1 MYRGQTLGRVI
12 VPFLSGKLSQ
22 VEQPV
27 SQDLF
32 RTAPAAPP
40 APDVR
45 PMSGAELRGAQRFTL
60 LVRSAK
66 LIIDGREYLCVLRD
80 ASATGCKVRTFHP
93 LPSYSSLALETS
105 NGDRFPME
113 KMWER
118 DDHAGFR
125 FFEAIDVQRLLD
137 DKSGLYAK
145 RQIRLKTDAE
155 VIVFANGQQI
165 RAMMRDISQ
174 QGACIECPERLM
186 LRQPVRI
193 ETAGFPQIFAKVVW
207 RQQPRHGLVF
217 DRSFQMDELAQNMA
231 RMHELQASPPTGRHR
246 TAC

>member
-1 MYRGQTLGRVI
+1 M
-12 VPFLSGKLSQ
+12 
-22 VEQPV
+22 

-32 RTAPAAPP
+32 RTASAAPQ

-45 PMSGAELRGAQRFTL
+45 QASGAELRGAPRFTV

-80 ASATGCKVRTFHP
+80 ASATGCKVRLFHP
-93 LPSYSSLALETS
+93 LPAYSSLALETS

-113 KMWER
+113 MMWNR

-125 FFEAIDVQRLLD
+125 FFETINVQRLLD
-137 DKSGLYAK
+137 DKCGLYPK

-155 VIVFANGQQI
+155 VIVIANGQQI

-193 ETAGFPQIFAKVVW
+193 ETAGFPEIFAKVVW

-217 DRSFQMDELAQNMA
+217 DRTFQMEELAQNLA
-231 RMHELQASPPTGRHR
+231 RMHEIHASPSSGRHR

>member
-1 MYRGQTLGRVI
+1 
-12 VPFLSGKLSQ
+12 
-22 VEQPV
+22 V
-27 SQDLF
+27 SQDVF
-32 RTAPAAPP
+32 RPEMTAHSAPEIGQ
-40 APDVR
+40 A
-45 PMSGAELRGAQRFTL
+45 SGAELRGAPRFTL

-80 ASATGCKVRTFHP
+80 ASATGCKVRLFHP

-105 NGDRFPME
+105 SGERFAME
-113 KMWER
+113 LMWNR

-125 FFEAIDVQRLLD
+125 FFDMINVQRLLD
-137 DKSGLYAK
+137 DKCGLYAK

-155 VIVFANGQQI
+155 AIVFANGQQI

-193 ETAGFPQIFAKVVW
+193 ETVGFPPIHAKVVW

-217 DRSFQMDELAQNMA
+217 DRGFLMEELAQNIA
-231 RMHELQASPPTGRHR
+231 KMHEAHGSTPPGRFR
-246 TAC
+246 AAC

>member
-1 MYRGQTLGRVI
+1 M
-12 VPFLSGKLSQ
+12 
-22 VEQPV
+22 
-27 SQDLF
+27 SQDVF
-32 RTAPAAPP
+32 RTASAAPP
-40 APDVR
+40 ATDIRQV
-45 PMSGAELRGAQRFTL
+45 SVADLRGAPRFTL

-80 ASATGCKVRTFHP
+80 ASATGCKVRLFHP
-93 LPSYSSLALETS
+93 LPPHSSLALETS
-105 NGDRFPME
+105 SGERFPME
-113 KMWER
+113 TMWER
-118 DDHAGFR
+118 EDHAGFR

-137 DKSGLYAK
+137 DKCGLYSK

-186 LRQPVRI
+186 LRQSVRI
-193 ETAGFPQIFAKVVW
+193 ETVGFPQLFAKVVW

-217 DRSFQMDELAQNMA
+217 DRGFQMEELAQNMA
-231 RMHELQASPPTGRHR
+231 KMHEMHASPPTGRHR